1 MATVEKLENLDSSD
15 CTRWGTKAAAL
26 ARLVRRG
33 YNIPSAVVL
42 EALPHELTEEDFRN
56 IALTAAILGAGPLA
70 VRSSSANEDRP
81 ESAAA
86 GRYLTTLH
94 VLGDENLR
102 AAVSACRM
110 SADGFP
116 MAVIIQKQVPATAAG
131 VAFSVNP
138 VTGDP
143 GQALVSAVQGLGDKL
158 VSGEATPEEWT
169 VTADPCG
176 QRAEPC
182 PCSARLRRSGWRRW
196 RARPHGSSERRRI
209 SNGRWTGT
217 ICSCS
222 RPGPSRPWSGPCRS
236 RSASRQAT
244 GTANPFTGRSREP
257 P

>member
-94 VLGDENLR
+94 VL
-102 AAVSACRM
+102 
-110 SADGFP
+110 
-116 MAVIIQKQVPATAAG
+116 ATKTCG
-131 VAFSVNP
+131 P
-138 VTGDP
+138 
-143 GQALVSAVQGLGDKL
+143 
-158 VSGEATPEEWT
+158 
-169 VTADPCG
+169 PC
-176 QRAEPC
+176 QRAGC
-182 PCSARLRRSGWRRW
+182 PLTVSPWR
-196 RARPHGSSERRRI
+196 
-209 SNGRWTGT
+209 
-217 ICSCS
+217 
-222 RPGPSRPWSGPCRS
+222 
-236 RSASRQAT
+236 
-244 GTANPFTGRSREP
+244 
-257 P
+257 